1 MMFAL
6 CTAVTFFLPNF
17 RAYSKANTAIR
28 VLAFSVMIFSD
39 STTPGTTSCSSP
51 EYKPSVFSRTMIK
64 STSPNRDGTPGRL
77 RTGRRFAY
85 RSRIFRSRTL
95 TLSNP
100 LPIGVSTG
108 PFNATRFRRT
118 DSMTSSGSDDPDKS
132 CAGPPTTNLSHSI
145 RTPAASTMRTTAAQT
160 SGPMPSPGI
169 NVT

>member
-64 STSPNRDGTPGRL
+64 STSSQSARRTIAIWRSGLDHQALGVFTHDDQVHFAKSRWYAWQIAHRPEVRIQIEHFPQPDVDALKPAPNR
-77 RTGRRFAY
+77 RFD
-85 RSRIFRSRTL
+85 
-95 TLSNP
+95 
-100 LPIGVSTG
+100 G
-108 PFNATRFRRT
+108 PFQRDAVSANRL
-118 DSMTSSGSDDPDKS
+118 DD
-132 CAGPPTTNLSHSI
+132 LV
-145 RTPAASTMRTTAAQT
+145 R
-160 SGPMPSPGI
+160 
-169 NVT
+169 